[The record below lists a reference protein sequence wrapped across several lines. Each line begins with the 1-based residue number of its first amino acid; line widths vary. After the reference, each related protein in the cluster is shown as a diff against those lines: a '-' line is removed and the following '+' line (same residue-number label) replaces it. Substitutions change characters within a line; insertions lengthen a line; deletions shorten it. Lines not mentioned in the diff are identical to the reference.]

1 MPYPTSWN
9 LARYFYSDLGDPKLT
24 MDISQIMPL
33 SKDFSEKYSKKFAKF
48 TMPEEIL
55 EFYTDYTRLS
65 HDMASPSYFL
75 FYLSSLDTQDLEVT
89 KKMGE
94 IDYIYTEAS
103 ELMLFVAQGW
113 KEIGYDRIMEWS
125 RDPKLER
132 YRNDLVS
139 TADGIKYI
147 LGEWEERV
155 LNIKS
160 RPLGL
165 AGSLH
170 DELTGSYGYTM
181 TIDGVE
187 KKMTEEEVRSYRQHT
202 NRDIREESYKSLRR
216 VYNTKQ
222 NQIALGNIYTS
233 IVKDWTSEIKMRGY
247 PENVMAQR
255 NLSEEMD
262 DEVVDMLLSEVAN
275 AYPVYQRF
283 LRAKAKMLG
292 LVNPLCKEGAEWN
305 EAGDFSPGKSEQNP
319 QSSTPLQTAPLQK
332 ELIETFSVWDTWAPL
347 GKSDKDFTF
356 DEAYDLHLSVMQDF
370 DADFY
375 DYSMKMI
382 EEERIDVF
390 PRAGKRGWAFASYR
404 KWEESFVLLNFT
416 GKLRDVSTISHELGH
431 AIHGH
436 LSQVQEAPV
445 YDSPLSMAETA
456 SIFAEMLL
464 GEKVKSL
471 VSAEEYK
478 DYLNERLWDIF
489 ATIYRQVMYV
499 AFEREVHTQIY
510 QWQELTYKEL
520 NSLWRAE
527 QEKLY
532 GGVVVYDV
540 DASDESGW
548 SMIPHIYHTPFYCYA
563 YAFGN
568 LLTFALYN
576 QVQSGSLS
584 KEDYKDIL
592 RAGGS
597 ERPRDLLKRYNI
609 DIASPEF
616 YRAGLAEVERMVEE
630 FEKLA

>member
-1 MPYPTSWN
+1 MSYPTSWN
-9 LARYFYSDLGDPKLT
+9 LARYFYSGLDDPKLAA
-24 MDISQIMPL
+24 DIAQIMPL
-33 SKDFSEKYSKKFAKF
+33 TQAFCLKYASRFSKF
-48 TMPEEIL
+48 TMPEELL
-55 EFYTDYTRLS
+55 EFYADYTQLS
-65 HDMASPSYFL
+65 HDIASPSYYL
-75 FYLSSLDTQDLEVT
+75 FYRSSLDTQDLEVT
-89 KKMGE
+89 KKMGA

-103 ELMLFVAQGW
+103 NLMLFVAQGW
-113 KEIGYDRIMEWS
+113 KDIWYDRIMEWS
-125 RDPKLER
+125 RDPKMSKFK
-132 YRNDLVS
+132 NDLIS

-147 LGEWEERV
+147 LSEKEEKV

-165 AGSLH
+165 AWALH
-170 DELTGSYGYTM
+170 DELTGSYEYTM

-187 KKMTEEEVRSYRQHT
+187 KKLTEEEVRSFRQHT
-202 NRDIREESYKSLRR
+202 DRSIREEAYRSLRR
-216 VYNTKQ
+216 VYNSKQ

-247 PENVMAQR
+247 GDNVMAQR

-262 DEVVDMLLSEVAN
+262 DEVVDMLLREVEQ
-275 AYPVYQRF
+275 AYPIYTRF

-292 LVNPLCKEGAEWN
+292 LES
-305 EAGDFSPGKSEQNP
+305 D
-319 QSSTPLQTAPLQK
+319 
-332 ELIETFSVWDTWAPL
+332 FSVWDVWAPL

-356 DEAYDLHLSVMQDF
+356 EEAYDLHLSVMQDF
-370 DADFY
+370 DIEFY
-375 DYSMKMI
+375 NYSKAMI

-390 PRAGKRGWAFASYR
+390 PKAGKRGWAFASYR
-404 KWEESFVLLNFT
+404 KGEESFVLLNFT

-456 SIFAEMLL
+456 SIFSEMLL

-471 VSAEEYK
+471 VSKEEYQ
-478 DYLNERLWDIF
+478 DYLNERLGDIF
-489 ATIYRQVMYV
+489 ATIYRQVQYV
-499 AFEREVHTQIY
+499 AFERVVHTQIHA
-510 QWQELTYKEL
+510 WEELSYRDMNT
-520 NSLWRAE
+520 LWRVE

-532 GGVVVYDV
+532 GGVIRYDV
-540 DASDESGW
+540 IGEEESGW
-548 SMIPHIYHTPFYCYA
+548 SMIPHIYHSPFYCYA

-568 LLTFALYN
+568 LLTFALYHK
-576 QVQSGSLS
+576 VHIEKSLS
-584 KEDYKDIL
+584 VEDYKDIL

-597 ERPRDLLKRYNI
+597 ERPRDLLGRYGI

-630 FEKLA
+630 FENLV